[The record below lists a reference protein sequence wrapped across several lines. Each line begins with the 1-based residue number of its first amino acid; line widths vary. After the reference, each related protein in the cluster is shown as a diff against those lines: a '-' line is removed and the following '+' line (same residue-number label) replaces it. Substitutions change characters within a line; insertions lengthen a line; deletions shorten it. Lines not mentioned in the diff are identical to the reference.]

1 MTAELQTRHAFRGI
15 PRSLAVAIGAHSIR
29 LTNSTAQD
37 LGSDVLLYSEPDDA
51 VAMIYQL
58 DDLPAHDLWLDG
70 RHHRIKAVPRSTM
83 HILNLDA
90 HAEAR
95 LGPTFDSINVHI
107 PRAALK
113 AFAEMSGSPKADS
126 LEVGAEWSTV
136 DPVVN
141 SLEAG
146 FRFALSGPN
155 GGSPLVREHLT
166 FALMAHLATAYGTMK
181 TDPGLMPGRLAPWQ
195 VRRAKEHLAANIS
208 SEVSLAEISQSCHLS
223 PSHFSRVF
231 KTTTGLS
238 PFAWRQW
245 YRIEVAKQM
254 LRQPENSVAEIALA
268 CGFSDQSHFTRAFS
282 RRTGSTP
289 TGWRRGG
296 GC

>member
-1 MTAELQTRHAFRGI
+1 MAAELQQRHAFRGI
-15 PRSLAVAIGAHSIR
+15 PRSLAVAIGYHSIR

-37 LGSDVLLYSEPDDA
+37 LGSDILLYSEPQDA

-70 RHHRIKAVPRSTM
+70 RHHRIKAVPRLTM

-90 HAEAR
+90 HCEAR
-95 LGPTFDSINVHI
+95 LGPTFDSINVQI

-126 LEVGAEWSTV
+126 LHVDAEWSTV

-141 SLEAG
+141 ILEPG
-146 FRFALSGPN
+146 LRFALSDPN
-155 GGSPLVREHLT
+155 GASRLVQEHLT
-166 FALMAHLATAYGTMK
+166 FALIAHLATAYGTMK
-181 TDPGLMPGRLAPWQ
+181 TDQSLMPGRLAYWQ
-195 VRRAKEHLAANIS
+195 VRRAKELLTADLS
-208 SEVSLAEISQSCHLS
+208 GEVSLAEISLSCRLS

-231 KTTTGLS
+231 KATTGLS

-254 LRQPENSVAEIALA
+254 LRQREKSLAEVALA
-268 CGFSDQSHFTRAFS
+268 CGFADQSHFTRAFS

-289 TGWRRGG
+289 AGWRRGG

>member
-1 MTAELQTRHAFRGI
+1 MTAELPARHTFRGI
-15 PRSLAVAIGAHSIR
+15 PRSLAVTMGTHSIR
-29 LTNSTAQD
+29 LTNSTARD
-37 LGSDVLLYSEPDDA
+37 LGSDILLYSEPDDA
-51 VAMIYQL
+51 VAIIYQL

-83 HILNLDA
+83 HIQHLDA
-90 HAEAR
+90 YGEAR

-107 PRAALK
+107 PRVALK
-113 AFAEMSGSPKADS
+113 AFAEMSGSPKADG
-126 LEVGAEWSTV
+126 LAVGAEWSTV
-136 DPVVN
+136 DPVMN
-141 SLEAG
+141 SLAPG
-146 FRFALSGPN
+146 LRLALSDPN
-155 GGSPLVREHLT
+155 SVSRLVQEHLT
-166 FALMAHLATAYGTMK
+166 FALVAHLATTYGTMK
-181 TDPGLMPGRLAPWQ
+181 TDPGLMPGRLASWQ
-195 VRRAKEHLAANIS
+195 VRRAKEHLAANLS
-208 SEVSLAEISQSCHLS
+208 SEVSLAEVSQSCHLS

-231 KTTTGLS
+231 KATTGRS

-254 LRQPENSVAEIALA
+254 LRQPETSVAEIALA